1 MVEQHPPVVTSH
13 RLEPSRKFWSGEA
26 SSDPVA
32 RVPGHFTFSDAHLPD
47 LEFLHGATMPP
58 SGAQDII
65 SRLEWVALNL
75 QGDFVRPVQHWM
87 VPKDIP
93 GNSPGESG
101 GVRVS

>member
-1 MVEQHPPVVTSH
+1 MAQ
-13 RLEPSRKFWSGEA
+13 
-26 SSDPVA
+26 
-32 RVPGHFTFSDAHLPD
+32 
-47 LEFLHGATMPP
+47 LHGAAMYP

-75 QGDFVRPVQHWM
+75 QRDFVRPVQYWM

-101 GVRVS
+101 GVRVT